1 MFKQDIEWRSGKY
14 TCKVALNTFI
24 RLNVNH
30 KGTGTSCPRRSV
42 SPFCP
47 GTKRLGLGQ
56 KGISVL
62 ITLPHLLSG
71 PHLLHRYRMTESVRL
86 TEKDLCWFRQ

>member
-30 KGTGTSCPRRSV
+30 KKVPGRPVPDVLCRLSV
-42 SPFCP
+42 P
-47 GTKRLGLGQ
+47 GQ
-56 KGISVL
+56 NVL
-62 ITLPHLLSG
+62 AWD
-71 PHLLHRYRMTESVRL
+71 RKAFQY
-86 TEKDLCWFRQ
+86 